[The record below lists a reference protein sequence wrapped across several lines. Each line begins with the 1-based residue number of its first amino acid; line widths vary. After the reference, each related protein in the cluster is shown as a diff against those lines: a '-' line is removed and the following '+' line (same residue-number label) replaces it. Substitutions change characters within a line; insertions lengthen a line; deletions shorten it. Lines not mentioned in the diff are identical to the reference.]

1 VLMNV
6 LSENKLSKLAMNYN
20 KKEHTIMEII
30 NIATTP
36 NPNTMKIDLNID
48 SGDNKPNTYTK
59 VKEGQPDFI
68 NAVLDVE
75 GVKSIF
81 QAMNFISVDKNSE
94 VDWDTLLPNITKAL
108 EEI

>member
-1 VLMNV
+1 
-6 LSENKLSKLAMNYN
+6 
-20 KKEHTIMEII
+20 MEII

-59 VKEGQPDFI
+59 VKDGQPDFI

>member
-1 VLMNV
+1 
-6 LSENKLSKLAMNYN
+6 
-20 KKEHTIMEII
+20 MEII

-75 GVKSIF
+75 GVKSMF

>member
-1 VLMNV
+1 
-6 LSENKLSKLAMNYN
+6 
-20 KKEHTIMEII
+20 MEII
-30 NIATTP
+30 NIATTT

>member
-1 VLMNV
+1 
-6 LSENKLSKLAMNYN
+6 
-20 KKEHTIMEII
+20 MEII

-48 SGDNKPNTYTK
+48 SGDNIPNTYTK

>member
-1 VLMNV
+1 
-6 LSENKLSKLAMNYN
+6 
-20 KKEHTIMEII
+20 MEII

-81 QAMNFISVDKNSE
+81 QAMNFISVDKNLE

>member
-1 VLMNV
+1 
-6 LSENKLSKLAMNYN
+6 
-20 KKEHTIMEII
+20 MEII

-94 VDWDTLLPNITKAL
+94 VDWDTLLLNITKAL

>member
-1 VLMNV
+1 
-6 LSENKLSKLAMNYN
+6 
-20 KKEHTIMEII
+20 MEII

-59 VKEGQPDFI
+59 VEEGQPDFI

>member
-1 VLMNV
+1 
-6 LSENKLSKLAMNYN
+6 
-20 KKEHTIMEII
+20 MEIL
-30 NIATTP
+30 NVATTP

>member
-1 VLMNV
+1 
-6 LSENKLSKLAMNYN
+6 
-20 KKEHTIMEII
+20 MEII

-94 VDWDTLLPNITKAL
+94 VDWDKLLPNITKAL

>member
-1 VLMNV
+1 
-6 LSENKLSKLAMNYN
+6 
-20 KKEHTIMEII
+20 MEII

>member
-1 VLMNV
+1 
-6 LSENKLSKLAMNYN
+6 
-20 KKEHTIMEII
+20 MEII

-81 QAMNFISVDKNSE
+81 QAMNFISVDKNSDA
-94 VDWDTLLPNITKAL
+94 DWDTLLPNITKAL

>member
-1 VLMNV
+1 
-6 LSENKLSKLAMNYN
+6 MNYN

>member
-1 VLMNV
+1 
-6 LSENKLSKLAMNYN
+6 
-20 KKEHTIMEII
+20 MEII

-59 VKEGQPDFI
+59 DKEGQPDFI

>member
-1 VLMNV
+1 
-6 LSENKLSKLAMNYN
+6 
-20 KKEHTIMEII
+20 MEII

-36 NPNTMKIDLNID
+36 NPNTMKIYLNID

>member
-1 VLMNV
+1 
-6 LSENKLSKLAMNYN
+6 
-20 KKEHTIMEII
+20 MEIL
-30 NIATTP
+30 NVATTP

-81 QAMNFISVDKNSE
+81 QAMNFISVDKNSDA
-94 VDWDTLLPNITKAL
+94 DWDTLLPNITKAL

>member
-1 VLMNV
+1 
-6 LSENKLSKLAMNYN
+6 
-20 KKEHTIMEII
+20 MEII

-59 VKEGQPDFI
+59 LKEGQPDFI